1 LPGGIRELRRVR
13 FRFVFCAASWLAHY
27 YLNLNLQC
35 RTRVTYSQ
43 QTDEDLLNTLEIR
56 RHT

>member
-13 FRFVFCAASWLAHY
+13 FRFVFCSASLLTHY
-27 YLNLNLQC
+27 FSLNLQC
-35 RTRVTYSQ
+35 RTRVTSSQ
-43 QTDEDLLNTLEIR
+43 QTDEDVLTRLEIR